1 MYGHGMVH
9 GPDMRH
15 FLASVTLERSLEQ
28 SLAWV
33 TFWNGTPCG
42 ILWNTLWNTP
52 RDTLREHDV
61 SRPFVTA
68 MKDWLCFL
76 GYYMAAGGIE
86 KKDDSFTRVTFNTS
100 LMSPGAPERLESYIR
115 RIGFEP
121 EVVENEIVV
130 KSTQLATHVAWCGWT
145 RTKAVPKDI
154 LGLSPEY
161 LRVLLDAM
169 VEGQGGGRS
178 FTFSNMLSWNFQE
191 LCAKIGLAANDNVI
205 LKPGE
210 ASDIPGFE
218 SEKLWSDLH
227 GLDVVD
233 ASECRPVLE
242 SSDIHDV
249 EYDGMAYCVEVP
261 GHVVYVRCNGKP
273 AWCGNSV
280 SISKGGRVA
289 KLNAR
294 TSVLA
299 IANPLHGRYD
309 ANKYLP
315 ENIPSIP
322 PTMLSRFDRTYSG
335 PRLIQA
341 RII

>member
-9 GPDMRH
+9 GPGTRH

-86 KKDDSFTRVTFNTS
+86 KKDDSFTRVTFNAS

-145 RTKAVPKDI
+145 RDLI
-154 LGLSPEY
+154 RY
-161 LRVLLDAM
+161 Y
-169 VEGQGGGRS
+169 
-178 FTFSNMLSWNFQE
+178 FSSLPTPLFRPIFVR
-191 LCAKIGLAANDNVI
+191 L
-205 LKPGE
+205 
-210 ASDIPGFE
+210 
-218 SEKLWSDLH
+218 
-227 GLDVVD
+227 
-233 ASECRPVLE
+233 PVLPTTATF
-242 SSDIHDV
+242 DL
-249 EYDGMAYCVEVP
+249 
-261 GHVVYVRCNGKP
+261 P
-273 AWCGNSV
+273 A
-280 SISKGGRVA
+280 R
-289 KLNAR
+289 R
-294 TSVLA
+294 R
-299 IANPLHGRYD
+299 HR
-309 ANKYLP
+309 
-315 ENIPSIP
+315 
-322 PTMLSRFDRTYSG
+322 
-335 PRLIQA
+335 
-341 RII
+341 